1 MGRLQR
7 VIDPGREYHRPL
19 AEIEDAVFLDVG
31 ATRGKTTRFWAQLV
45 LASVIAAGGVIGDAT
60 PAVIGAMIIAPLGTP
75 IYGLAWIAIV
85 YVGYLIRGSAAKAAT
100 PQGGATS

>member
-31 ATRGKTTRFWAQLV
+31 ATRGKTTRF
-45 LASVIAAGGVIGDAT
+45 
-60 PAVIGAMIIAPLGTP
+60 
-75 IYGLAWIAIV
+75 
-85 YVGYLIRGSAAKAAT
+85 
-100 PQGGATS
+100 